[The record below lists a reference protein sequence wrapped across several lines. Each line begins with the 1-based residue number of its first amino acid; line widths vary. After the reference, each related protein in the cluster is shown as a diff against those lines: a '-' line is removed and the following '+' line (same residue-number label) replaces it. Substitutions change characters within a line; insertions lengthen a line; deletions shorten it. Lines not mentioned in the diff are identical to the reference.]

1 MWTVCFHTP
10 LPFVSLIEIPAT
22 PHYRAATASPGA
34 CRASWRGEHPLGTV
48 PTQTGISQ
56 GMGDWRVPKSPQ
68 QCSGGCTLGRASIIH
83 CLLFINNLPSPSRP
97 GLPPSQHTLTHLF
110 PVLSAAHPNLHFSLF
125 LGGGG
130 GFHMPS
136 FIVLTFR
143 ASFTRPASG
152 VSFGGGASQPRR
164 SDCLSNLS
172 LPA

>member
-1 MWTVCFHTP
+1 MRTVCFHTP

-83 CLLFINNLPSPSRP
+83 CLLFINNLPSPAD
-97 GLPPSQHTLTHLF
+97 LPPSPHTHTPFSL
-110 PVLSAAHPNLHFSLF
+110 LSAAHIRIYI
-125 LGGGG
+125 
-130 GFHMPS
+130 S
-136 FIVLTFR
+136 FF
-143 ASFTRPASG
+143 FW
-152 VSFGGGASQPRR
+152 GGGA
-164 SDCLSNLS
+164 DFTCHLL
-172 LPA
+172 LY

>member
-83 CLLFINNLPSPSRP
+83 CLLFINNLPSPPNLLPS
-97 GLPPSQHTLTHLF
+97 LPPSQHTHLPF
-110 PVLSAAHPNLHFSLF
+110 SRPLCRTSVSTFLSFF
-125 LGGGG
+125 GGGG
-130 GFHMPS
+130 H
-136 FIVLTFR
+136 
-143 ASFTRPASG
+143 FT
-152 VSFGGGASQPRR
+152 
-164 SDCLSNLS
+164 CHLL
-172 LPA
+172 LY

>member
-83 CLLFINNLPSPSRP
+83 CLLFINNLPSPP
-97 GLPPSQHTLTHLF
+97 NLPPSQHAHTLF
-110 PVLSAAHPNLHFSLF
+110 PSSLPHIRIYTSLLF
-125 LGGGG
+125 L
-130 GFHMPS
+130 F
-136 FIVLTFR
+136 LD
-143 ASFTRPASG
+143 FT
-152 VSFGGGASQPRR
+152 
-164 SDCLSNLS
+164 CLL
-172 LPA
+172 LLY